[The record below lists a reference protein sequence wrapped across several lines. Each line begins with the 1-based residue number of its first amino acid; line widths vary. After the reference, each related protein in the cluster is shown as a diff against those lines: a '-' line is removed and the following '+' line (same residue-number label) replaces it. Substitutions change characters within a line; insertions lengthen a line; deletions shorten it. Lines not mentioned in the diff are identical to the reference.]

1 MNLLVAYAVDPEFAP
16 WRKLR
21 KFQEIPRAHLTI
33 YRTEIARA
41 TVDFITTGA
50 GPAHAKRAMNAVA
63 VVQYALCIASGLAGS
78 LRPEFGVGDIV
89 IPHVVRDAGGSKSI
103 ACDGAIA
110 LEKASTRCKS
120 IDAVVSSDKIASTVE
135 EKRALASLGDA
146 VDMESF
152 TVVSAARERNMPAA
166 VVRAI
171 SDAHDQAMP
180 VDFTTAIDERGQ
192 VSVGSV
198 LKLAAGSPSKIA
210 ALMRLGRD
218 SKQAAETLARFL
230 EATIERL
237 AANEHASF
245 GGATEFARRGA

>member
-1 MNLLVAYAVDPEFAP
+1 
-16 WRKLR
+16 
-21 KFQEIPRAHLTI
+21 
-33 YRTEIARA
+33 
-41 TVDFITTGA
+41 
-50 GPAHAKRAMNAVA
+50 
-63 VVQYALCIASGLAGS
+63 
-78 LRPEFGVGDIV
+78 
-89 IPHVVRDAGGSKSI
+89 
-103 ACDGAIA
+103 
-110 LEKASTRCKS
+110 
-120 IDAVVSSDKIASTVE
+120 
-135 EKRALASLGDA
+135 
-146 VDMESF
+146 
-152 TVVSAARERNMPAA
+152 MPAA